1 MIRCIIVDDEPLA
14 QEVLEAHIKRFGR
27 LEVFAKCPN
36 ALEAFKVLH
45 KENIELMFL
54 DIRMPAINGIEFLKS
69 LKSPPKVIFTTAY
82 SEYALTG
89 FELDGI
95 DYLLKPISYERF
107 EKSME
112 TLFRIYPDEKIQQ
125 KQYTYFK
132 VSGKLIKVMHTELL
146 YAQSVKDYI
155 LLKTTKG
162 NLLTYMTMKNLA
174 GLLPAD
180 TFARV
185 HRSYLVN
192 MNCIEVMDKN
202 ILKVAGTNI
211 TIGENYRDNLQLIR
225 RNKD

>member
-14 QEVLEAHIKRFGR
+14 QEVLEAHIKRYGQ
-27 LEVFAKCPN
+27 LEIVAKCPN

-45 KENIELMFL
+45 KENIGLMFL
-54 DIRMPAINGIEFLKS
+54 DIRMPAINGIEFLES

-112 TLFRIYPDEKIQQ
+112 KLFRIYPDEKTQE

-132 VSGKLIKVMHTELL
+132 VSGKLVKVMHTELL

-174 GLLPAD
+174 GLLPAGI
-180 TFARV
+180 FMRI

-192 MNCIEVMDKN
+192 MDHIEVIDKN
-202 ILKVAGTNI
+202 MVKVAGMDI
-211 TIGENYRDNLQLIR
+211 AVGENYRENFQLIKR
-225 RNKD
+225 HKE

>member
-14 QEVLEAHIKRFGR
+14 QEVLEAHIKRYGQ
-27 LEVFAKCPN
+27 LEIFAKCPN

-45 KENIELMFL
+45 KENIDLMFL

-112 TLFRIYPDEKIQQ
+112 KLFRTYPDEKTQQ

-132 VSGKLIKVMHTELL
+132 VSGKLVKVMHTELL

-180 TFARV
+180 TFIRV

-192 MNCIEVMDKN
+192 MNHIEVIDKN
-202 ILKVAGTNI
+202 RLKVAGTDI
-211 TIGENYRDNLQLIR
+211 TVGENYRENLQLIR
-225 RNKD
+225 RYKE

>member
-27 LEVFAKCPN
+27 LEIFAKCPN
-36 ALEAFKVLH
+36 ALEAFKMLH

-54 DIRMPAINGIEFLKS
+54 DIRMPAINGIEFLRS

-112 TLFRIYPDEKIQQ
+112 KLFRIYPDERIQQ

-132 VSGKLIKVMHTELL
+132 VSGKLVKVMHTELL

-192 MNCIEVMDKN
+192 MNYIEVMDKN
-202 ILKVAGTNI
+202 ILNVAGTNI
-211 TIGENYRDNLQLIR
+211 TIGENYRDNLQLIHR
-225 RNKD
+225 PKE

>member
-14 QEVLEAHIKRFGR
+14 QEVLEAHIKRYGQ
-27 LEVFAKCPN
+27 LEIAAKCPN

-45 KENIELMFL
+45 KENIGLMFL

-112 TLFRIYPDEKIQQ
+112 KLFRTYPDEKTQE
-125 KQYTYFK
+125 KRYTYFK
-132 VSGKLIKVMHTELL
+132 VSGKLVKVMHTELL

-174 GLLPAD
+174 GLLPAG
-180 TFARV
+180 TFMRI

-192 MNCIEVMDKN
+192 MDHIEVIDKN
-202 ILKVAGTNI
+202 RVKVAGMDI
-211 TIGENYRDNLQLIR
+211 AVGENYRENLQLIKR
-225 RNKD
+225 HKE